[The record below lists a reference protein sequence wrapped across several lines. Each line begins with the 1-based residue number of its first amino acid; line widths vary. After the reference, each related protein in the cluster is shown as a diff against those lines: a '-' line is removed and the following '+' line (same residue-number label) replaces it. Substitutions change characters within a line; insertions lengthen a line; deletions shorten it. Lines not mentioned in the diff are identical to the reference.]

1 MPAEMSRLVYSTFVP
16 SMDRTEIRSSPSRV
30 TSASLPSGE
39 IAAWLVPDFSS
50 ATVTLPAGV
59 PRFPLVVLN
68 RQGAPARVGPRARG
82 APGVVREAARAL
94 AGSGGGGRWRGGPL
108 LTT

>member
-1 MPAEMSRLVYSTFVP
+1 MSRLVYSTLVP
-16 SMDRTEIRSSPSRV
+16 SMDRTEMRSSPSRV

-59 PRFPLVVLN
+59 TVL
-68 RQGAPARVGPRARG
+68 P
-82 APGVVREAARAL
+82 
-94 AGSGGGGRWRGGPL
+94 
-108 LTT
+108 

>member
-1 MPAEMSRLVYSTFVP
+1 MSRLVYSTLVP

-50 ATVTLPAGV
+50 ATVTLPAGGT
-59 PRFPLVVLN
+59 PFPLVVLIDH
-68 RQGAPARVGPRARG
+68 GPPARVGPDGGVPPRVVVEPARRLPG
-82 APGVVREAARAL
+82 AGGGVEAA
-94 AGSGGGGRWRGGPL
+94 GRRLPP
-108 LTT
+108 